1 MSKFAKITKGDGFSK
16 DLKKLL
22 KRYRS
27 LEDDLEN
34 FIKAQLFAYHKLQV
48 DNHGVFPINN
58 LGFESPQVYKAKKF
72 ACKALKGK
80 GAKSCIRVIY
90 AYIPENEKD
99 LLNHAG
105 KVSAQIAEKLW
116 SVTKNLTNDVG
127 KKKSKKQMLK
137 MLLSL
142 KRLKR
147 RQNGW
152 KNNQNIKLD

>member
-1 MSKFAKITKGDGFSK
+1 MSKFAKIIKGDGFSK

-80 GAKSCIRVIY
+80 GAKSGIRVIY
-90 AYIPENEKD
+90 AYISENDEVYFIEIYSKSD
-99 LLNHAG
+99 KESEDRVRIKELFA
-105 KVSAQIAEKLW
+105 
-116 SVTKNLTNDVG
+116 SV
-127 KKKSKKQMLK
+127 
-137 MLLSL
+137 
-142 KRLKR
+142 
-147 RQNGW
+147 
-152 KNNQNIKLD
+152 